1 MKNIKGLSIK
11 ELDILAMEYAFEIVK
26 RRREIKEL
34 EEKLELIK
42 SETNKKIKEDK
53 TPKLNITPFN
63 AFMGIGE
70 DDLEEF

>member
-1 MKNIKGLSIK
+1 MKNIKGLGIK
-11 ELDILAMEYAFEIVK
+11 ELDILAMEYDFEIVK

-70 DDLEEF
+70 DDLE

>member
-1 MKNIKGLSIK
+1 MKNIKGLGIK

-26 RRREIKEL
+26 RRRETKEL

-70 DDLEEF
+70 DDK